1 MLIGAVKKGTQILK
15 PSGSLRIEEGDQVV
29 LFALSNDVGEVER
42 LLQVTI
48 DFF

>member
-1 MLIGAVKKGTQILK
+1 VRKGDKILK
-15 PSGSLRIEEGDQVV
+15 PSGSLRIEEGDHVV
-29 LFALSNDVGEVER
+29 LFSLSADVAEVER

>member
-1 MLIGAVKKGTQILK
+1 VHK
-15 PSGSLRIEEGDQVV
+15 PAGSLRIEEGDQVV
-29 LFALSNDVGEVER
+29 LFALSDTVKEVEN

>member
-1 MLIGAVKKGTQILK
+1 VRKGTEILK
-15 PSGSLRIEEGDQVV
+15 PSGSLRMEDGDHVV
-29 LFALSNDVGEVER
+29 LFVLAADVSEVER